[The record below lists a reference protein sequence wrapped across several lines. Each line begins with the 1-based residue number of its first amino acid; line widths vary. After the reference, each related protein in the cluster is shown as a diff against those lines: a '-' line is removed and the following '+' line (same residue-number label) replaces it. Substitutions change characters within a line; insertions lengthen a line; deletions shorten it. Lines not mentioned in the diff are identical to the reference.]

1 MSSNQGK
8 TELNIST
15 HQQKDKDKS
24 GDYAMHNIGDDKN
37 KDKHEKTSITFERKK
52 QCDDKSCQDKDH
64 QHSWN
69 KDKDLNKDKEF
80 HYESKDLNK
89 DNKDWNK
96 DLNKDKDFNKDKDM
110 HDKSDNKGGI
120 INTIKE
126 KVKDVLGSGDNDK
139 IKDKELHKKTDEKFV
154 GVAGGSS
161 GSSGA
166 QYHSS
171 DLGSSNLGS
180 SNLGSSGVSSGSAGM
195 SSGSTG
201 MSSGSAG
208 MGSSNLGSSN
218 LGSSNLSHEKQFGTT
233 GTSGT
238 SAGYSGATYSGAGQ
252 ATVDHKNLGAEHR
265 EVGYDKHSNVIPSK
279 EKDKDSVHKVDV
291 HGSLYT
297 SGAGSTFKTN
307 EAK

>member
-37 KDKHEKTSITFERKK
+37 KEKHEKTSITFERKK

-180 SNLGSSGVSSGSAGM
+180 SGVSSGSAGM
-195 SSGSTG
+195 
-201 MSSGSAG
+201 
-208 MGSSNLGSSN
+208 GSSN

-233 GTSGT
+233 GTS
-238 SAGYSGATYSGAGQ
+238 AGYSGATYSSAGQ

-265 EVGYDKHSNVIPSK
+265 EVGYDKQSNVIPSK

>member
-180 SNLGSSGVSSGSAGM
+180 SGVSSGSAGM
-195 SSGSTG
+195 
-201 MSSGSAG
+201 
-208 MGSSNLGSSN
+208 GSSN

-233 GTSGT
+233 GT

-265 EVGYDKHSNVIPSK
+265 EVGYDKQSNVIPSK